1 MPLLSESLIRVCA
14 DPVVDLLVARSAGPA
29 TQALLVLHGGPD
41 WDHTYL
47 VEPLCDLGDR
57 YRLVMPDLRGC
68 GGSTRGLA
76 EHQYNPDA
84 AVDDL
89 ITLLDRLSLRR
100 VDLLGFSYG
109 GLIAQ
114 RLTLAVPARV
124 RRLIVASSSI
134 YPVPDDAFGDWPERT
149 ERLAAEA
156 DVWADP
162 SIDPAD
168 LARAAA
174 IAGARA
180 NVWRESELPGYLERI
195 TAMRF
200 SAEWLKPWQSGT
212 LPSARPPNA
221 AARLAELGVP
231 ILLLHGAQD
240 MTFPVELARRAADE
254 LAAASAVVLDQAG
267 HMTHIDQ
274 PGQWLLAVDRFLA
287 AP

>member
-1 MPLLSESLIRVCA
+1 MLTESLIRVSV
-14 DPVVDLLVARSAGPA
+14 DPVVDLLVAQSAGPA
-29 TQALLVLHGGPD
+29 DQALLVVHGGPD

-47 VEPLCDLGDR
+47 VEPLSDLGGR

-76 EHQYNPDA
+76 DDQYNPDA
-84 AVDDL
+84 AVGDL
-89 ITLLDRLSLRR
+89 ITLLDQLSLAR

-109 GLIAQ
+109 GLLAQ
-114 RLTLAVPARV
+114 RLTLASPARV

-134 YPVPDDAFGDWPERT
+134 YPVPDDAFGDWAERD
-149 ERLAAEA
+149 ERMA
-156 DVWADP
+156 DETALWDDP

-174 IAGARA
+174 VAGARA
-180 NVWRESELPGYLERI
+180 NVWREAELPAYLARI
-195 TAMRF
+195 SAMRF

-240 MTFPVELARRAADE
+240 MTFPVELARRAAAE
-254 LAAASAVVLDQAG
+254 LPAASAVVLNEAS
-267 HMTHIDQ
+267 HMTHVDQ

-287 AP
+287 AA

>member
-1 MPLLSESLIRVCA
+1 MSSLSESLIRVSTG
-14 DPVVDLLVARSAGPA
+14 PVVDLLVAQSAGPDD
-29 TQALLVLHGGPD
+29 QALLVLHGGPD

-47 VEPLCDLGDR
+47 VEPLSDLGGR

-76 EHQYNPDA
+76 DDQYTPDA
-84 AVDDL
+84 VVGDL
-89 ITLLDRLSLRR
+89 ITLLDVLSLAQ

-109 GLIAQ
+109 GLLAQ
-114 RLTLAVPARV
+114 RLTLAAPARV
-124 RRLIVASSSI
+124 GRLIVASSSI
-134 YPVPDDAFGDWPERT
+134 YPVPDDAFSDWPERD

-156 DVWADP
+156 GVWEDP

-174 IAGARA
+174 VASARA
-180 NVWRESELPGYLERI
+180 NVWRETELPGYTERI

-200 SAEWLKPWQSGT
+200 SAEWLKPWRKGT

-231 ILLLHGAQD
+231 ILVLHGAQD
-240 MTFPVELARRAADE
+240 MTFPVELARQAAVE
-254 LAAASAVVLDQAG
+254 LPQASAVVLADAG
-267 HMTHIDQ
+267 HMAHIDQ
-274 PGQWLLAVDRFLA
+274 SRRWLEAIERFLGG
-287 AP
+287 

>member
-1 MPLLSESLIRVCA
+1 MSTLTESLIRVCA
-14 DPVVDLLVARSAGPA
+14 DPVVDLLVAQSAGPA
-29 TQALLVLHGGPD
+29 DQALLVLHGGPD

-47 VEPLCDLGDR
+47 VEPLSDLGGR

-76 EHQYNPDA
+76 DDQYTPDA

-89 ITLLDRLSLRR
+89 ITLLDRLSLPE

-109 GLIAQ
+109 GLLAQ
-114 RLTLAVPARV
+114 RLTLAAPARV

-134 YPVPDDAFGDWPERT
+134 FPVPDDAFGDWPERD

-156 DVWADP
+156 GVWEDP
-162 SIDPAD
+162 SIDDAD
-168 LARAAA
+168 RARVAAV
-174 IAGARA
+174 AGARA
-180 NVWRESELPGYLERI
+180 NVWRETELPAYLERI

-200 SAEWLKPWQSGT
+200 SAEWLKPWRSGT

-240 MTFPVELARRAADE
+240 MTFPVELARRAAGE
-254 LAAASAVVLDQAG
+254 IPAASAVVLDEAG
-267 HMTHIDQ
+267 HMTHVDQ

>member
-1 MPLLSESLIRVCA
+1 MLTESLIRVCA
-14 DPVVDLLVARSAGPA
+14 DPVVDLLVAQSAGPA
-29 TQALLVLHGGPD
+29 DQALLVLHGGPD

-47 VEPLCDLGDR
+47 VEPLSDLGGR

-76 EHQYNPDA
+76 DDQYTPDA

-89 ITLLDRLSLRR
+89 ITLLDRLSLPK

-109 GLIAQ
+109 GLLAQ
-114 RLTLAVPARV
+114 RLTLAAPARV

-134 YPVPDDAFGDWPERT
+134 YPVPDDAFGDWPERD

-156 DVWADP
+156 GVWEDP

-168 LARAAA
+168 LARVAA
-174 IAGARA
+174 IATARA
-180 NVWRESELPGYLERI
+180 NVWREAELPAYLERI
-195 TAMRF
+195 SAMRF
-200 SAEWLKPWQSGT
+200 SAEWLKPWQKGT

-240 MTFPVELARRAADE
+240 MTFPVDLARRAAGE
-254 LAAASAVVLDQAG
+254 IPAASAVVLEEAG
-267 HMTHIDQ
+267 HMTHVDQ
-274 PGQWLLAVDRFLA
+274 PDQWLLAVDRFLA